1 MTKQPF
7 LNPNGIKLNYDD
19 VDDKS
24 TNSSKYF
31 GNTKLMAIIKNA
43 VPEGA
48 TPLLISIIGS
58 RAKGIETND
67 SDLNVVV
74 IVRCGGLTNFDKTTY
89 RRGDCITVEV
99 NCLSIEEALKLAS
112 ETNFKIYEALYSF
125 VLYEHAGI
133 PELRETFKLNYD
145 PQKMRTP
152 LARWMNHMAG

>member
-1 MTKQPF
+1 MKDNVVTKQPF

-43 VPEGA
+43 IPAGA
-48 TPLLISIIGS
+48 SPDLISIIGS

-74 IVRCGGLTNFDKTTY
+74 IVHCGGLPN
-89 RRGDCITVEV
+89 
-99 NCLSIEEALKLAS
+99 
-112 ETNFKIYEALYSF
+112 
-125 VLYEHAGI
+125 
-133 PELRETFKLNYD
+133 LN
-145 PQKMRTP
+145 
-152 LARWMNHMAG
+152 

>member
-1 MTKQPF
+1 MKDSVVTSQPF

-24 TNSSKYF
+24 TDPSSKYF
-31 GNTKLMAIIKNA
+31 GNTKLMAIIKNT

-74 IVRCGGLTNFDKTTY
+74 IVRSSGLTN
-89 RRGDCITVEV
+89 
-99 NCLSIEEALKLAS
+99 
-112 ETNFKIYEALYSF
+112 
-125 VLYEHAGI
+125 
-133 PELRETFKLNYD
+133 LN
-145 PQKMRTP
+145 
-152 LARWMNHMAG
+152 